1 VGVELLGDKVGVKR
15 VEDEA
20 VGVESEAQGVELLE
34 DKVGVEGVE
43 SEAVGVELLGD
54 KVGVERVEGEAVG
67 VEGETVGVES
77 EAVGVEL
84 LGDKVGVEGVKV
96 RGLGGVK
103 RSFEEGGE
111 SVSCEGWQGG
121 EAKKYGAHYTHA
133 RTTETG
139 AGIGNQHVP
148 CQSHAQPRSR

>member
-20 VGVESEAQGVELLE
+20 VGVESEAQGVELL
-34 DKVGVEGVE
+34 
-43 SEAVGVELLGD
+43 GD
-54 KVGVERVEGEAVG
+54 KVGVE
-67 VEGETVGVES
+67 GVES